1 MSFRVY
7 SDEIELSP
15 SQLLWVAAG
24 NLSIRIDR
32 TLDNGSVG
40 IEVWSLT
47 HANDPIHIFK
57 YSEEA

>member
-7 SDEIELSP
+7 TDEIELAP

-32 TLDNGSVG
+32 TFDNGSVSV
-40 IEVWSLT
+40 EVWS
-47 HANDPIHIFK
+47 HDNGGDPIHVFK
-57 YSEEA
+57 YQEEA